1 MPDLYL
7 ALCRAACS
15 KIKDEQWN
23 GSVDHHWCTIIE
35 YVKRY
40 LVHAEDVLLSEG
52 YCPDC
57 TTSYN
62 QLMQYGRSS
71 NFCSP
76 SQG

>member
-1 MPDLYL
+1 MPNLHL
-7 ALCRAACS
+7 ALCCAACR
-15 KIKDEQWN
+15 KIKDEHWD
-23 GSVDHHWCTIIE
+23 GSVDHQWCTIIE

-62 QLMQYGRSS
+62 QLMQYGRTS
-71 NFCSP
+71 NLCFP